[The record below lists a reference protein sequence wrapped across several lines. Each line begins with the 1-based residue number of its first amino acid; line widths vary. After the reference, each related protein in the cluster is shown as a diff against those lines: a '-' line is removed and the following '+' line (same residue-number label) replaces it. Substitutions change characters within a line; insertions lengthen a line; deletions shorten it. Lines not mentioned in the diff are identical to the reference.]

1 MERALCQ
8 FDLHQSFEKSAAI
21 NCRRRTSAGIVAMR
35 ERIDDLLPTAQE
47 IQKQATRKDAEKA
60 DEFVR
65 RLAAA
70 EAEKQNLIDKLS
82 KPSGLSEDEKIKL
95 ASTIIQRAAE
105 NGLAEVQVYRFPNS
119 LCTDQGRAIEQQEV
133 AWENTLTG
141 VAREIYQ
148 LWVTYLHPRGY
159 RIRYQSVDPSAGI
172 PGDISIVLSWED

>member
-1 MERALCQ
+1 MRSMNARGARL
-8 FDLHQSFEKSAAI
+8 DLHQSPEESAAF

-82 KPSGLSEDEKIKL
+82 KPSGFSEDEKIKL
-95 ASTIIQRAAE
+95 ASTIIQR
-105 NGLAEVQVYRFPNS
+105 
-119 LCTDQGRAIEQQEV
+119 
-133 AWENTLTG
+133 
-141 VAREIYQ
+141 
-148 LWVTYLHPRGY
+148 
-159 RIRYQSVDPSAGI
+159 
-172 PGDISIVLSWED
+172 